1 MQALGLIE
9 TKGLLVAIESADAM
23 LKSADVTLLE
33 KAYVGGGLV
42 SIIVTGEVAAV
53 QAAVDAGV
61 AAVCQ
66 VNRSL
71 LISQHVIPRPQD
83 EVASLIGVTKP
94 VVPIHTFESV
104 ITEPI
109 MQVAFSDVVVE
120 EIKATPLE
128 VDSIEIMKNTIDQ
141 MVVAHGVEKA
151 LEFLGKL
158 KVTKL
163 RNLAREYKKLKI
175 AGRMISKADKKT
187 LLDEIHEYYTN
198 NPINN

>member
-1 MQALGLIE
+1 MKALGLIE
-9 TKGLLVAIESADAM
+9 TKGLLAAVESADAM
-23 LKSADVTLLE
+23 LKSADVTLLD
-33 KAYVGGGLV
+33 KTYVGGGLV
-42 SIIVTGEVAAV
+42 TIIVTGEVAAV

-61 AAVCQ
+61 AAVRQ

-71 LISQHVIPRPQD
+71 LLSQHVIPRPQD

-94 VVPIHTFESV
+94 VVNIHTIESLIAV
-104 ITEPI
+104 PLP
-109 MQVAFSDVVVE
+109 QVAFSDVVVE
-120 EIKATPLE
+120 EIKASPLE

-141 MVVAHGVEKA
+141 IVVADGVEKA

-187 LLDEIHEYYTN
+187 LLEELHGYYTS
-198 NPINN
+198 NPLND